1 LNALKTK
8 RQTFL
13 TDLSELDRVLSLY
26 DEISDP
32 SIPHKVWLQGQLALA
47 EGFTNAVRH
56 AHQGMSVN
64 TPIEVELML
73 FSRRFEM
80 RIWDYG
86 PPFDLKAAIHQ
97 YGHIRGHL
105 SPGTRGLLILDRISD
120 DLSYTRVKNKSNCL
134 LIVKYY

>member
-26 DEISDP
+26 DEIKETR
-32 SIPHKVWLQGQLALA
+32 IPHKVWLQGQLALA

-56 AHQGMSVN
+56 AHQKMSRN
-64 TPIEVELML
+64 TPIDVEITL
-73 FSRRFEM
+73 FSEHFEM
-80 RIWDYG
+80 RIWDHG
-86 PPFDLKAAIHQ
+86 PAFDLKGAIYE
-97 YGHIRGHL
+97 YGQIREHL
-105 SPGTRGLLILDRISD
+105 TPGKRGLLILDRICD
-120 DLSYTRVKNKSNCL
+120 DLSYTRVKDNTNCL